1 MFQEAVAKI
10 LLKVK
15 AVTLNAQKPYTYA
28 SGIKS
33 PIYCDNRLLLSYPD
47 ERSKIVEYFI
57 EIIKTNK
64 IKADIIAGTATAGIP
79 WAAWIADKLH
89 KSMVYVRS
97 SQKEHGKG
105 NHIEGKCDPG
115 KKILLVEDLIST
127 GGSSLEAV
135 ETVRNAGVVVE
146 NCVAIFTYEMAVAQQ
161 RFADARCKLIT
172 LSNFTTLVDIAS
184 QSKYITSQEK
194 ESIVAWNKDPAHWA
208 QLQGFE

>member
-1 MFQEAVAKI
+1 MFEEAVAKI

-15 AVTLNAQKPYTYA
+15 AVTLSPKKPYTYA

-33 PIYCDNRLLLSYPD
+33 PIYCDNRMLLSYPD
-47 ERSKIVEYFI
+47 ERSKIVDYFI

-89 KSMVYVRS
+89 KPMVYVRS

-105 NHIEGKCDPG
+105 NQIEGKVEQG
-115 KKILLVEDLIST
+115 KRVLLVEDLIST

-135 ETVRNAGVVVE
+135 QALRNAGVVVE
-146 NCVAIFTYEMAVAQQ
+146 QCVAIFTYELIKAQQ
-161 RFADARCKLIT
+161 RFQEAHCKLIT
-172 LSNFTTLVDIAS
+172 LSNFSKLVDVAV
-184 QSKYITSQEK
+184 QTKYVTQQQRE
-194 ESIVAWNKDPAHWA
+194 VVLAWNKDPQNWA
-208 QLQGFE
+208 QQQGII